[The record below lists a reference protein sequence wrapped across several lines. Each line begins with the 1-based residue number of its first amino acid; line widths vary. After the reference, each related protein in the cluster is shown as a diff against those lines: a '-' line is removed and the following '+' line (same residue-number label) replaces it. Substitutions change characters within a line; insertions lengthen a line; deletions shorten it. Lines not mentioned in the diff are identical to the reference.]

1 MRSLQRPMSPQ
12 RVVALR
18 TSLLGNRP
26 PGLPEDKGPL
36 PGAPTRPCSR
46 PARHSAE
53 LSMQKDLFHYFELT
67 QLKVTNSCEVSL
79 LTIEKQK

>member
-12 RVVALR
+12 RVVVLG

-36 PGAPTRPCSR
+36 PGALTRPCSR
-46 PARHSAE
+46 PARRSAE
-53 LSMQKDLFHYFELT
+53 LIMQKDVFHYFELT
-67 QLKVTNSCEVSL
+67 QLKVMIMCELSL
-79 LTIEKQK
+79 LTTEKQK